1 MKANFD
7 EILQKEKIL
16 AKKEKDNAIFNQ
28 QIKARD
34 ADLNV
39 KEEALKVKEQQHSS
53 NIEQL
58 KLL

>member
-39 KEEALKVKEQQHSS
+39 KEEALKVKEQEHSS

>member
-39 KEEALKVKEQQHSS
+39 KEEALKVKEQEHSS
-53 NIEQL
+53 NIKQL